1 MKKMVMFSIAM
12 LVVSSTAFAGQRG
25 NNRAMSNVTPAHK
38 SRGGNP
44 AVWSPT
50 ADMSDVTN
58 PNNIGQN
65 GGSDPRTWAPLPASS
80 LTPASNWFGGTKD
93 SWAPTQ
99 NAKPHHIHAAM
110 AVVHE
115 AMSRLHT
122 AMTNVSG
129 AAMSKLHPAMQNL
142 EMAAS
147 KLNAAM
153 STVKKAQSRL
163 TPAQVRL
170 VNDAMVIVGSAIIDP
185 FLINLF
191 PAQSGMTGN
200 GSTNTPG
207 FAGGGSTNT
216 PGFDGGNN
224 GATDTPTMMTP
235 LNVFASNVNHNA
247 MSNVNNNARARGNS
261 AAMTNAT
268 SPARARN

>member
-170 VNDAMVIVGSAIIDP
+170 VNDAMVGVGNVVMDP
-185 FLINLF
+185 YLINLF
-191 PAQSGMTGN
+191 HAAQSGMTGN
-200 GSTNTPG
+200 GH
-207 FAGGGSTNT
+207 
-216 PGFDGGNN
+216 
-224 GATDTPTMMTP
+224 TDTPETMTP
-235 LNVFASNVNHNA
+235 LSVFASNVNHNA
-247 MSNVNNNARARGNS
+247 MSNVNNNARARENS
-261 AAMTNAT
+261 AAMTNAA